1 MAINA
6 KQSQAAILISTGTS
20 ITATA
25 EQVGVSRCTLHE
37 WLKDD
42 TFNAH
47 LNSQKREIID
57 AARAAIQN
65 ASTLAITTIADLM
78 QNSDNDMCRLNAAK
92 EILAMAGITRAL
104 DIGSDSVETLR
115 KEREQMALWGL

>member
-1 MAINA
+1 MTINA
-6 KQSQAAILISTGTS
+6 KQSQAAILLSTGTS

-25 EQVGVSRCTLHE
+25 AQVGVNRDTLHQ

-47 LNSQKREIID
+47 LNSLKREIID

-65 ASTLAITTIADLM
+65 ASTLAIETIADLM
-78 QNSDNDMCRLNAAK
+78 QNSENDICRLNAAK
-92 EILAMAGITRAL
+92 EILTMAGITKAQF
-104 DIGSDSVETLR
+104 IGSDSVEVLR
-115 KEREQMALWGL
+115 KEREQRALWDI

>member
-6 KQSQAAILISTGTS
+6 KQSQAAILLSTGTS

-25 EQVGVSRCTLHE
+25 AQVGVNRDTLHQ

-47 LNSQKREIID
+47 LNSLKREIID

-65 ASTLAITTIADLM
+65 ASTLAIETIADLM
-78 QNSDNDMCRLNAAK
+78 QNSENDICRLNAAK

-115 KEREQMALWGL
+115 KEREQRALWDI